1 MMCESTEVDNRFVSS
16 SMLTLMIAC
25 KHTDSMHNCTALT
38 ACKHCC
44 SLLLLQDS
52 KSADTPLHTAAR
64 LADTVAAA
72 RIINELLKNDA
83 RASDVDRSLQT
94 AADILT
100 TSASS
105 SSAHMP
111 HVIDILR
118 RLEQAEHSNGT
129 AVPVPVFSP
138 VVTATATAST
148 TVTASS
154 TATDAAVPTVK
165 PTTAAAK
172 PQKRKKHRNASIDSS
187 NSDMS
192 KMNAPLEVGTT
203 EPDRKSVV

>member
-94 AADILT
+94 AADIL
-100 TSASS
+100 AAHAS

-111 HVIDILR
+111 QLIDILR
-118 RLEQAEHSNGT
+118 RLEQAERSNGT
-129 AVPVPVFSP
+129 AVPVPVFPP

-203 EPDRKSVV
+203 EPDQVF